1 MISTIRKPEQRNG
14 KTRER
19 SMATIAKDSVFNQL
33 SIAAQ
38 IIDGSIQIESTSEF
52 ENVLQIFPNDP
63 ALLRAYGDLQTTKKM
78 PGVAAQSYD
87 KAARLFI
94 DSGMTL
100 QAIVSKSL
108 QWKIYPPSDPNEIR
122 QFFFTIKRAGYKET
136 PVNAFFQSLEYEAMV
151 AILFPLVK
159 IRLPAGRI
167 VKKAGDKE
175 KHLYFIVSGA
185 LRATTYRP
193 VEANGE
199 TVYKKTASHLS
210 ENDFFG
216 AVYPFEEKQL
226 SKSYVETITQ
236 AELIKIPKINLM
248 KVCVKH
254 PAVEEALI
262 ELFGSQPG
270 IEEKEDLR
278 IDRVWDR
285 QEIPI
290 KVHLQIHP
298 QTTNEQPL
306 SLSGYSRDISIGGIC
321 VVLNSEY
328 RSIPSFEDC
337 VKGAGVQ
344 ISLPNEE
351 LSLSVKGTVVWS
363 RRIDIGEKTTVAL
376 GMRFQEMSPKSRGM
390 LLGFANNLEKFEEIS
405 QN

>member
-1 MISTIRKPEQRNG
+1 
-14 KTRER
+14 
-19 SMATIAKDSVFNQL
+19 MASIEKANVFNQL

-52 ENVLQIFPNDP
+52 ENILQIFPNDP
-63 ALLRAYGDLQTTKKM
+63 ALLRAYGNLQAAKNI
-78 PGVAAQSYD
+78 PDVAAQSYG

-108 QWKIYPPSDPNEIR
+108 QWKIDPPTDPNEIK
-122 QFFFTIKRAGYKET
+122 QFFSTIKKAGYHET
-136 PVNAFFQSLEYEAMV
+136 PVNAFFHRLEYQAMM

-159 IRLPAGRI
+159 VRLPAGRI
-167 VKKAGDKE
+167 VKKAGDEE
-175 KHLYFIVSGA
+175 KHLYFILSGA
-185 LRATTYRP
+185 LRATTYQP
-193 VEANGE
+193 VEANSE
-199 TVYKKTASHLS
+199 TVYKKSASRLS

-226 SKSYVETITQ
+226 SNSYVETIAQT
-236 AELIKIPKINLM
+236 ELIKIPKINLM

-254 PAVEEALI
+254 PEVEEALI
-262 ELFGSQPG
+262 DLFGSQSG
-270 IEEKEDLR
+270 IEEKEYMR
-278 IDRVWDR
+278 IDRIGDR

-298 QTTNEQPL
+298 QSDNEPPL
-306 SLSGYSRDISIGGIC
+306 SVSGYSKDISIGGIC

-328 RSIPSFEDC
+328 RSIPSFQEC

-344 ISLPNEE
+344 ISLPNEV
-351 LSLSVKGTVVWS
+351 LSLNVKGTVIWS
-363 RRIDIGEKTTVAL
+363 RRIKFEEETTVAL
-376 GMRFQEMSPKSRGM
+376 GMRFQKMSPKARGM

>member
-1 MISTIRKPEQRNG
+1 
-14 KTRER
+14 
-19 SMATIAKDSVFNQL
+19 MASIEKANVFNQL

-52 ENVLQIFPNDP
+52 ENILQIFPNDP
-63 ALLRAYGDLQTTKKM
+63 ALLRAYGNLQAAKNI
-78 PGVAAQSYD
+78 PDVAAQSYG

-108 QWKIYPPSDPNEIR
+108 QWKIDPPTDPNEIR
-122 QFFFTIKRAGYKET
+122 QFFSTIKKAGYHET
-136 PVNAFFQSLEYEAMV
+136 PVNAFFHRLEYQAMM

-159 IRLPAGRI
+159 VRLPAGRI
-167 VKKAGDKE
+167 VKKAGEEE
-175 KHLYFIVSGA
+175 KHLYFILSGA
-185 LRATTYRP
+185 LRATTYQP
-193 VEANGE
+193 VEANSE
-199 TVYKKTASHLS
+199 TVYKKSASRLS

-226 SKSYVETITQ
+226 SNSYVETIAQT
-236 AELIKIPKINLM
+236 ELIKIPKINLM

-254 PAVEEALI
+254 PEVEEALI
-262 ELFGSQPG
+262 DLFGSQSG
-270 IEEKEDLR
+270 IEEKEFMR
-278 IDRVWDR
+278 IDRIGDR

-298 QTTNEQPL
+298 QSDNEQSL
-306 SLSGYSRDISIGGIC
+306 SVSGYSKDISIGGIC

-328 RSIPSFEDC
+328 RSIPSFQEC

-344 ISLPNEE
+344 ISLPNEV
-351 LSLSVKGTVVWS
+351 LSLNVKGTVIWS
-363 RRIDIGEKTTVAL
+363 RRINIEEETTVAL
-376 GMRFQEMSPKSRGM
+376 GMRFQKMSPKARGI

>member
-1 MISTIRKPEQRNG
+1 
-14 KTRER
+14 
-19 SMATIAKDSVFNQL
+19 MASIQKANVFDQL

-38 IIDGSIQIESTSEF
+38 IIDGSIKIDSTFEF
-52 ENVLQIFPNDP
+52 ENVLQLFPNDP
-63 ALLRAYGDLQTTKKM
+63 ALLRAHGDLLIVKDM
-78 PGVAAQSYD
+78 PEAAAQSFE
-87 KAARLFI
+87 KAAKLFI
-94 DSGMTL
+94 DSGMML

-108 QWKIYPPSDPNEIR
+108 QWKINPPSDPKEIR
-122 QFFFTIKRAGYKET
+122 QFFQTIKKAGYHEA
-136 PVNAFFQSLEYEAMV
+136 PANAFFHKLEYQALV

-159 IRLPAGRI
+159 LRLPSGRI
-167 VKKAGDKE
+167 VKKAGDEE
-175 KHLYFIVSGA
+175 KYLYLIVSGA
-185 LRATTYRP
+185 LRATVYQP
-193 VEANGE
+193 VEANGD
-199 TVYKKTASHLS
+199 TVYKKSAFHLS

-216 AVYPFEEKQL
+216 TVYPFEEKQL

-236 AELIKIPKINLM
+236 AELVKIPKINLM

-254 PAVEEALI
+254 PDVEEALI
-262 ELFGSQPG
+262 DLFESQSG

-278 IDRVWDR
+278 IDRVGDR

-298 QTTNEQPL
+298 QSNNEQPL

-328 RSIPSFEDC
+328 RSVPAFENC

-351 LSLSVKGTVVWS
+351 ISLNVKGTVVWS
-363 RRIDIGEKTTVAL
+363 RKIEIEDETTVAL
-376 GMRFQEMSPKSRGM
+376 GIRFQEMSPKARGM
-390 LLGFANNLEKFEEIS
+390 LLGFASNLEKFDEIN
-405 QN
+405 QK

>member
-1 MISTIRKPEQRNG
+1 
-14 KTRER
+14 
-19 SMATIAKDSVFNQL
+19 MASIEKDNVFNQL

-52 ENVLQIFPNDP
+52 ENILQIFPNDP
-63 ALLRAYGDLQTTKKM
+63 ALLRAYGDLQTAKNM
-78 PGVAAQSYD
+78 PDVAAQSYG

-122 QFFFTIKRAGYKET
+122 QFFFAIKKAGYHET
-136 PVNAFFQSLEYEAMV
+136 PVNAFFHRLEYPAMV

-167 VKKAGDKE
+167 VKKAGDEE

-185 LRATTYRP
+185 LRATTYQP
-193 VEANGE
+193 VEANSE
-199 TVYKKTASHLS
+199 TVYKKSASHLS

-236 AELIKIPKINLM
+236 TELIKIPKINLM

-254 PAVEEALI
+254 PEVEEALI
-262 ELFGSQPG
+262 YLFGSQSG
-270 IEEKEDLR
+270 IEEKEDMR
-278 IDRVWDR
+278 IDRIGDR

-298 QTTNEQPL
+298 QSNNEQPL
-306 SLSGYSRDISIGGIC
+306 SVSGYSRDISIGGIC

-328 RSIPSFEDC
+328 RSIPSFEEC
-337 VKGAGVQ
+337 V
-344 ISLPNEE
+344 
-351 LSLSVKGTVVWS
+351 
-363 RRIDIGEKTTVAL
+363 
-376 GMRFQEMSPKSRGM
+376 
-390 LLGFANNLEKFEEIS
+390 
-405 QN
+405 

>member
-1 MISTIRKPEQRNG
+1 
-14 KTRER
+14 
-19 SMATIAKDSVFNQL
+19 MASIEKANVFNQL

-52 ENVLQIFPNDP
+52 ENILQIFPNDP
-63 ALLRAYGDLQTTKKM
+63 ALLRAYGNLQAAKNI
-78 PGVAAQSYD
+78 PDVAAQSYG

-108 QWKIYPPSDPNEIR
+108 QWKIDPPTDPNEIR
-122 QFFFTIKRAGYKET
+122 QFFSTIKKAGYHET
-136 PVNAFFQSLEYEAMV
+136 PVNAFFHRLEYQAMM

-159 IRLPAGRI
+159 VRLPAGRI
-167 VKKAGDKE
+167 VKKAGEEE
-175 KHLYFIVSGA
+175 KHLYFILSGA
-185 LRATTYRP
+185 LRATTYQP
-193 VEANGE
+193 VEANSE
-199 TVYKKTASHLS
+199 TVYKKSASRLS

-226 SKSYVETITQ
+226 SNSYVETIAQT
-236 AELIKIPKINLM
+236 ELIKIPKINLM

-254 PAVEEALI
+254 PEVEEALI
-262 ELFGSQPG
+262 DLFGSQSG
-270 IEEKEDLR
+270 IEEKEFMR
-278 IDRVWDR
+278 IDRIGDR

-298 QTTNEQPL
+298 QSDNEQSL
-306 SLSGYSRDISIGGIC
+306 SVSGYSKDISIGGIC

-328 RSIPSFEDC
+328 RSIPSFQEC

-344 ISLPNEE
+344 ISLPNEV
-351 LSLSVKGTVVWS
+351 LSLNVKGTVIWS
-363 RRIDIGEKTTVAL
+363 RRIKFEEETTVAL
-376 GMRFQEMSPKSRGM
+376 GMRFQKMSPKARGM
-390 LLGFANNLEKFEEIS
+390 LLGFANNLEKFEKIS

>member
-1 MISTIRKPEQRNG
+1 
-14 KTRER
+14 
-19 SMATIAKDSVFNQL
+19 MASIEKSNIFNQL

-38 IIDGSIQIESTSEF
+38 IIDGSIKIESTAEF

-63 ALLRAYGDLQTTKKM
+63 ALLRAYGDLQVVKNR
-78 PGVAAQSYD
+78 PDVAAQSFG

-94 DSGMTL
+94 DAGMVL

-108 QWKIYPPSDPNEIR
+108 QWKINSPSDPTEIR
-122 QFFFTIKRAGYKET
+122 QFFITLKKAGYQET
-136 PVNAFFQSLEYEAMV
+136 PVNAFFHRLEYQALV
-151 AILFPLVK
+151 GILFPLVK
-159 IRLPAGRI
+159 TRLPADRI
-167 VKKAGDKE
+167 VKKAGDGE

-185 LRATTYRP
+185 LRATSYQP
-193 VEANGE
+193 VEANSE
-199 TVYKKTASHLS
+199 TVYKKSAFHLS
-210 ENDFFG
+210 DNDFFG

-236 AELIKIPKINLM
+236 TELIKIPKINLM

-254 PAVEEALI
+254 PEVEEALMD
-262 ELFGSQPG
+262 LFGSQSG
-270 IEEKEDLR
+270 IEEKEFLQ
-278 IDRVWDR
+278 IDRKGDR

-298 QTTNEQPL
+298 QSNNEQPL
-306 SLSGYSRDISIGGIC
+306 SLSGYSKDISIGGIC

-337 VKGAGVQ
+337 VKNAGVQ

-351 LSLSVKGTVVWS
+351 LSLNVKGTVIWS
-363 RRIDIGEKTTVAL
+363 REIHTEAETTVAL
-376 GMRFQEMSPKSRGM
+376 GMRFQAMSPKARGM
-390 LLGFANNLEKFEEIS
+390 LLGFANSLEKFDDV
-405 QN
+405 N

>member
-1 MISTIRKPEQRNG
+1 MTTGIAHWEKQ
-14 KTRER
+14 ER
-19 SMATIAKDSVFNQL
+19 SMATIEKANVFNQL

-38 IIDGSIQIESTSEF
+38 IIDGSIKIDSTSEF

-63 ALLRAYGDLQTTKKM
+63 ALLRSYGDLLIVKNR
-78 PGVAAQSYD
+78 PDVAAQSYG

-100 QAIVSKSL
+100 QAIVAKSL
-108 QWKIYPPSDPNEIR
+108 QWKICPPSDPNEIR
-122 QFFFTIKRAGYKET
+122 QFFVTIKKAGYREI
-136 PVNAFFQSLEYEAMV
+136 PVNAFFHRLEYQAMV

-167 VKKAGDKE
+167 VKKAGDEE

-185 LRATTYRP
+185 LRATTYQP

-199 TVYKKTASHLS
+199 TVYKKSALHLS

-236 AELIKIPKINLM
+236 TELIKIPKINLM
-248 KVCVKH
+248 KVCVKY
-254 PAVEEALI
+254 PEVEEALI
-262 ELFGSQPG
+262 DLFGSQSG
-270 IEEKEDLR
+270 IEEKEDFR
-278 IDRVWDR
+278 IDRIGDR

-298 QTTNEQPL
+298 QSNNEQPL

-337 VKGAGVQ
+337 VKGARVQ
-344 ISLPNEE
+344 IILPKEE
-351 LSLSVKGTVVWS
+351 LSLNVKGTVIWS
-363 RRIDIGEKTTVAL
+363 RRINVEDETTVAL
-376 GMRFQEMSPKSRGM
+376 GMRFQEMSPKARGM
-390 LLGFANNLEKFEEIS
+390 LLGFANNLEKFDEI
-405 QN
+405 N

>member
-1 MISTIRKPEQRNG
+1 
-14 KTRER
+14 
-19 SMATIAKDSVFNQL
+19 MASIEKANVFNQL

-38 IIDGSIQIESTSEF
+38 IIDGSIQIESTAEF
-52 ENVLQIFPNDP
+52 ENILQIFPNDP
-63 ALLRAYGDLQTTKKM
+63 ALLRAYGNLQAAKNI
-78 PGVAAQSYD
+78 PDVAAHSYG

-108 QWKIYPPSDPNEIR
+108 QWKIDPPTDPNEIR
-122 QFFFTIKRAGYKET
+122 QFFSTIKKAGYHET
-136 PVNAFFQSLEYEAMV
+136 PVNAFFHRFEYQAMM

-159 IRLPAGRI
+159 VRLPVGRI
-167 VKKAGDKE
+167 VKKAGDEE
-175 KHLYFIVSGA
+175 KHLYFILSGA
-185 LRATTYRP
+185 LRATTYQP
-193 VEANGE
+193 VEANSE
-199 TVYKKTASHLS
+199 TVYKKSASRLS

-226 SKSYVETITQ
+226 SNSYVETIAQT
-236 AELIKIPKINLM
+236 ELIKIPKINLM

-254 PAVEEALI
+254 PEVEEALI
-262 ELFGSQPG
+262 DLFGSQSG
-270 IEEKEDLR
+270 IEEKEYMR
-278 IDRVWDR
+278 IDRIGDR

-298 QTTNEQPL
+298 QSDNEPPL
-306 SLSGYSRDISIGGIC
+306 SVSGYSKDISIGGIC

-328 RSIPSFEDC
+328 RSIPSFQEC

-344 ISLPNEE
+344 ISLPNEV
-351 LSLSVKGTVVWS
+351 LSLNVKGTVIWS
-363 RRIDIGEKTTVAL
+363 RRINIEEETTVAL
-376 GMRFQEMSPKSRGM
+376 GMRFKKMSPKARGI

>member
-1 MISTIRKPEQRNG
+1 
-14 KTRER
+14 
-19 SMATIAKDSVFNQL
+19 MATIEKANVFNQL

-38 IIDGSIQIESTSEF
+38 IIDGSIKIDSTSEF

-63 ALLRAYGDLQTTKKM
+63 ALLRSYGDLLIVKNR
-78 PGVAAQSYD
+78 PDVAASSYG

-108 QWKIYPPSDPNEIR
+108 QWKICPPSDPNEIR
-122 QFFFTIKRAGYKET
+122 QFFFTIKKAGYHEI
-136 PVNAFFQSLEYEAMV
+136 PVNAFFQRLEYQAMV

-167 VKKAGDKE
+167 VKKAGDEE

-185 LRATTYRP
+185 LRATTYQP
-193 VEANGE
+193 VEANGD
-199 TVYKKTASHLS
+199 TVYKKSALHLS

-236 AELIKIPKINLM
+236 TELIKIPKINLM

-254 PAVEEALI
+254 PEVEEALI
-262 ELFGSQPG
+262 DLFGSQSG
-270 IEEKEDLR
+270 IEEKEDFR
-278 IDRVWDR
+278 IDRIGDR

-298 QTTNEQPL
+298 QSNNEQPL

-344 ISLPNEE
+344 ISLPKEE
-351 LSLSVKGTVVWS
+351 LSLNVKGTVIWS
-363 RRIDIGEKTTVAL
+363 RRINFEDETTVAL
-376 GMRFQEMSPKSRGM
+376 GMRFQEMSPKARGM
-390 LLGFANNLEKFEEIS
+390 LLGFANNLEKFDEIN
-405 QN
+405 QNQR

>member
-1 MISTIRKPEQRNG
+1 
-14 KTRER
+14 
-19 SMATIAKDSVFNQL
+19 MASIEKANVFNQL

-52 ENVLQIFPNDP
+52 ENILQIFPNDP
-63 ALLRAYGDLQTTKKM
+63 ALLRAYGNLQAAKNI
-78 PGVAAQSYD
+78 PDVAAQSYG

-108 QWKIYPPSDPNEIR
+108 QWKIDPPTDPNEIR
-122 QFFFTIKRAGYKET
+122 QFFSTIKKAGYHET
-136 PVNAFFQSLEYEAMV
+136 PVNAFFHRLEYQAMM

-159 IRLPAGRI
+159 VRLPAGRI
-167 VKKAGDKE
+167 VKKAGEEE
-175 KHLYFIVSGA
+175 KHLYFILSGA
-185 LRATTYRP
+185 LRATTYQP
-193 VEANGE
+193 VEANSE
-199 TVYKKTASHLS
+199 TVYKKSASRLS

-226 SKSYVETITQ
+226 SNSYVETIAQT
-236 AELIKIPKINLM
+236 ELIKIPKINLM
-248 KVCVKH
+248 KVCVQH
-254 PAVEEALI
+254 PEVEEALI
-262 ELFGSQPG
+262 DLFGSQSG
-270 IEEKEDLR
+270 IEEKEFMR
-278 IDRVWDR
+278 IDRIGDR

-298 QTTNEQPL
+298 QSDNEQSL
-306 SLSGYSRDISIGGIC
+306 SVSGYSKDISIGGIC

-328 RSIPSFEDC
+328 RSIPSFQEC

-344 ISLPNEE
+344 ISLPNEV
-351 LSLSVKGTVVWS
+351 LSLNVKGTVIWS
-363 RRIDIGEKTTVAL
+363 RRIKFEEETTVAL
-376 GMRFQEMSPKSRGM
+376 GMRFQKMSPKARGM